1 MSLRLMRRPGTS
13 QPLTHLWNALA
24 WRTRFQ
30 RQGHSQMRPGY
41 PRPGTRQPPT
51 NGDTFVPGALGTIP
65 RVEPWRRRLDARRSM
80 ALHSCRSSHG
90 QFRFRRSGRALS
102 VGIRIR
108 GGLYLTRQTGDLPG
122 HPWSREQSPPGYG
135 LLTGARRTDRRGR
148 WSWEPLP
155 QSAGVLSPGPCPR
168 LQCRHLGLRLASLFY
183 RLLLIAL
190 QLALASTLYRYPPVV
205 RWVSRQL
212 PSGLMETIR
221 RPQVDQQPSETL
233 ASRRLAEYR

>member
-1 MSLRLMRRPGTS
+1 
-13 QPLTHLWNALA
+13 
-24 WRTRFQ
+24 
-30 RQGHSQMRPGY
+30 MRPGY

-65 RVEPWRRRLDARRSM
+65 RVELLRRWLDAQRSM
-80 ALHSCRSSHG
+80 TLHSCRSSHG

-108 GGLYLTRQTGDLPG
+108 GGLYLTRQTGYLPG

-135 LLTGARRTDRRGR
+135 LSFQAVSAINWGGGGL
-148 WSWEPLP
+148 PLP
-155 QSAGVLSPGPCPR
+155 RAAGVLSPGPCTR

-205 RWVSRQL
+205 RRVFRQL

-221 RPQVDQQPSETL
+221 RPLQIVQPAT
-233 ASRRLAEYR
+233 RQ